1 MSCSQNFSAIIRS
14 ITKKTDGGE
23 NPFIGF
29 SNIVEMD
36 EQRDQ
41 IVDSIADKIA
51 DESRKST
58 ETILSY
64 DFNAIGKQLKKLSD
78 KKYKGLTEDVVSEII
93 SRIQLKLTKDE
104 DLFLTNPIILKE
116 DGSSD
121 LLFDFSNISNLT
133 GGIQSMEN
141 FIDSELQSGLFKA
154 TFIDTSDNVGSE
166 EYEPFVVTNTDLNK
180 NLLIYKNELWSYIV
194 STAVSL
200 GKFNKKL
207 KDTKLYENGKSR
219 AAIVAEYDL
228 TPSALDRW
236 IKQAQ
241 TSGSFKEKDNRS
253 TEENELIALRKELQ
267 HLRMENDILKQA
279 ALIMGRK

>member
-64 DFNAIGKQLKKLSD
+64 DFDAIGKQLKKLSD

-207 KDTKLYENGKSR
+207 KDTKLYENGKLNWQLFVKNENGVSPYME
-219 AAIVAEYDL
+219 VL
-228 TPSALDRW
+228 TYLKNEMSNRLSSADSYNHIKIYKDRGYS
-236 IKQAQ
+236 I
-241 TSGSFKEKDNRS
+241 S
-253 TEENELIALRKELQ
+253 
-267 HLRMENDILKQA
+267 
-279 ALIMGRK
+279 